1 MTYLVRSNEPK
12 NGLKKSLLRLGVF
25 VAFLFVL
32 HIFAPRLLPSI
43 FYSFISPLWQ
53 YGSDAS
59 PVVGESRK
67 ALMDQVKT
75 LTERIA
81 EWESAST
88 SISILASENEELKY
102 ALNRSTTTDYD
113 RGMLAAVLKKPPY
126 SVYDSIIIDLGEDDG
141 VTNRSFVIAPGDIVI
156 GVVSTVNKDTSIV
169 NLFSSSGG
177 EFDVSFGT
185 STAVIRANGR
195 GGGSYEASVPRDFS
209 VKRDDVVSIKTG
221 NIIIAGSVD
230 NVISDPADPF
240 ARVLFSIPVNIYEL
254 RWVFVTPSL

>member
-12 NGLKKSLLRLGVF
+12 NGLKKPFLRLCAF
-25 VAFLFVL
+25 VVILLIL

-59 PVVGESRK
+59 PLVGESRET
-67 ALMDQVKT
+67 LMNQVKE

-88 SISILASENEELKY
+88 SLSMLMAENEELKMV
-102 ALNRSTTTDYD
+102 LNRSTTTDYD

-126 SVYDSIIIDLGEDDG
+126 SVYDSIIIDLGENDG
-141 VTNRSFVIAPGDIVI
+141 ISKGSFVIAPGDIVI
-156 GVVSTVNKDTSIV
+156 GAVSTVNKDTSIV
-169 NLFSSSGG
+169 NLFSSPGG

-185 STAVIRANGR
+185 STAVVRANGR
-195 GGGSYEASVPRDFS
+195 GGGSYEASVPRDFQ
-209 VKRDDVVSIKTG
+209 VKPGDVVSIKTG
-221 NIIIAGSVD
+221 NITIAGSVD
-230 NVISDPADPF
+230 DVISDPADPF
-240 ARVLFSIPVNIYEL
+240 AMVLFSIPVNIYEL